1 MPMPLLKPLGVSNDG
16 YLRRRPVITGIGI
29 VGPAGLGKTTF
40 WNSII
45 NGEALIQP
53 IRRFDASSY
62 PCKIAAEVPGDSY
75 RELIPT
81 NKLRTSSRTSL
92 YAMAATELALR
103 DSRLPGDFYEP
114 ERRGVCM
121 GTSLGGCNEV
131 QQQIAVLMEKGANR
145 VNPFLAS
152 SFANHV
158 PALEVAGLTNA
169 QGTHATFSTGCCASM
184 HAIGHA
190 AHLIAT
196 GALDCCLSGG
206 TEAPIVPL
214 VLATMCRTRELC
226 CADVEPARASRPFDR
241 NHSGLVLS
249 EGSAI
254 LVLEE
259 LAYARSRGA
268 PIYAE
273 ILAHTSSVDAA
284 DLFRVEESGVAGARA
299 LDHCLSQSGIEPSQ
313 LDYVCANGN
322 SLPALDRKEAI
333 VLKRSLKEHAY
344 TIPASSIKGVLG
356 HPFGAASGFQIAAA
370 CLAIKRSFIP
380 PTQNLEDPD
389 PVCDLDFVPLNGRA
403 KTLNRVL
410 VCSYGFGGINS
421 YLTLQSVSPTPPTR
435 SAGWQP
441 YYRRSS
447 STPAKEIA
455 AETPKPEQ
463 E

>member
-1 MPMPLLKPLGVSNDG
+1 MPFPKPPGVSNDT
-16 YLRRRPVITGIGI
+16 YPRRRPVITGIGI

-40 WNSII
+40 WNSIVD
-45 NGEALIQP
+45 GEPLIQP

-62 PCKIAAEVPGDSY
+62 PCQIAAEIPGDSY
-75 RELIPT
+75 KELVPP

-92 YAMAATELALR
+92 YAMAAAELALR
-103 DSRLPGDFYEP
+103 DCRLPGDFYEP
-114 ERRGVCM
+114 DRRGVSM
-121 GTSLGGCNEV
+121 GTSLGGCHEV
-131 QQQIAVLMEKGANR
+131 QQQLAVLMEKGANR

-158 PALEVAGLTNA
+158 PAVEVAGLTNS

-196 GALDCCLSGG
+196 GDLDCCIAGG

-226 CADVEPARASRPFDR
+226 CAEVHPSRASRPFDR

-249 EGSAI
+249 EGSTV

-259 LAYARSRGA
+259 LTHAKRRGA

-299 LDHCLSQSGIEPSQ
+299 LEHCLSQSGIDPSR
-313 LDYVCANGN
+313 LDYICANGN
-322 SLPALDRKEAI
+322 SLPALDRKEVT
-333 VLKRSLKEHAY
+333 VLKRSLKDLSYE
-344 TIPASSIKGVLG
+344 IPASSIKGVLG
-356 HPFGAASGFQIAAA
+356 HPFGAASAFQIAAA
-370 CLAIKRSFIP
+370 CLAMEHSFIP
-380 PTQNLEDPD
+380 PTHNLEDPD
-389 PVCDLDFVPLNGRA
+389 PACDLDFVPLTGRVKA
-403 KTLNRVL
+403 LNRVL

-421 YLTLQSVSPTPPTR
+421 YLTLQSVP
-435 SAGWQP
+435 
-441 YYRRSS
+441 
-447 STPAKEIA
+447 
-455 AETPKPEQ
+455 
-463 E
+463 